1 MLLFDIE
8 TDGLLDEL
16 TTVHM
21 LCAVDTE
28 TQHTWAL
35 TDLAKIEWF
44 VKTYLSLEADR
55 PVPFGGHN
63 IIGFDLPALQKVFP
77 GFKPHAEHIDT
88 LVLSRLIY
96 SDLMESDT
104 KLTEAGKLPKRF
116 TGSHSLEAW
125 GYRLGNYKGDYQGPW
140 SSKECAPDEWAKHLA
155 DMLDYCKQDVRV
167 THKLYLKLTEQEY
180 AKEAVTLEHEVQRIV
195 QRQIRYG
202 VCFDVGKAQ
211 ALYADLLVRRD
222 EVVRELVQVFGSWF
236 EGDGVFT
243 PKRDNA
249 TLGYLAGVPFTKV
262 KQVTFNPGS
271 RQHIARCLKHLYG
284 WSPKSFTE
292 TGLAEIN
299 EKVLEGLD
307 YPEAVLLKEYFLLDK
322 RLGQLADGQ
331 AGWLKKVSPAGRIH
345 GNVNTNGAVTGR
357 MTHSG
362 PNLAQVPSNGAPY
375 GSRCRELF
383 KASEG
388 KVMVGVDA
396 SSLEGRTLGHY
407 ASRYDGGEYAKIL
420 LEGDVHWENT
430 QALGLV
436 PRGTLRDKHNEEH
449 EAKRAIAK
457 TWFYAWLYGA
467 GDKKL
472 ATTLGV
478 SEAKAKSLRAS
489 FLKNAKALGMLQEDI
504 ARVVKDKG
512 YLKGIDGRVLR
523 VRSEH
528 SALNTLLQS
537 CGALIMKRG
546 LVILDKTLQ
555 AAGYIPGVDYEFLL
569 NVHDE
574 WQIETHEA
582 LAESI
587 KETAINAI
595 RQAGRYYKCRVPME
609 GDGKVGRNWSETH

>member
-1 MLLFDIE
+1 MILFDIE

-21 LCAVDTE
+21 LCAIDTRNN
-28 TQHTWAL
+28 HTWAL
-35 TDLAKIEWF
+35 TELPKIEWF
-44 VKTYLSLEADR
+44 IKTYLSNQSDR

-77 GFKPHAEHIDT
+77 DFVPHDNHIDT

-96 SDLMESDT
+96 SDLMESDQ
-104 KLTEAGKLPKRF
+104 KLTESGKLPKRF

-125 GYRLGNYKGDYQGPW
+125 GYRLGDYKGDFKGPW
-140 SSKECAPDEWAKHLA
+140 SQRECEGDWGAVLA
-155 DMLDYCKQDVRV
+155 EMLDYCKQDVRV
-167 THKLYLKLTEQEY
+167 THKLYNKLTSVEY
-180 AKEAVTLEHEVQRIV
+180 AKEAVNLEHDVQRII

-202 VCFDVGKAQ
+202 ISFDINKAQ
-211 ALYADLLVRRD
+211 ALYADLLVRKD
-222 EVVRELVQVFGSWF
+222 ELTRQLIEKFGWWF
-236 EGDGVFT
+236 EDDGLFT

-249 TLGYLAGVPFTKV
+249 TAGYTAGVPLTKI

-271 RQHIARCLKHLYG
+271 RQHIAKCLKRLYG
-284 WSPKSFTE
+284 WTPKNFTE

-299 EKVLEGLD
+299 EKVLEDLN
-307 YPEAVLLKEYFLLDK
+307 YPEAVLLKEYFLVDK

-331 AGWLKKVSPAGRIH
+331 NGWLKMVKADGRIH

-357 MTHSG
+357 MTHST

-375 GSRCRELF
+375 GPRCRELF
-383 KASEG
+383 KAADG
-388 KVMVGVDA
+388 KVIVGVDA
-396 SSLEGRTLGHY
+396 SSLEGRTLAHY
-407 ASRYDGGEYAKIL
+407 ASKYDGGEYAKIL
-420 LEGDVHWENT
+420 LEGDVHWANT

-436 PRGTLRDKHNEEH
+436 SAGTMRDKHNEEH
-449 EAKRAIAK
+449 EAKRSIAK

-472 ATTLGV
+472 AATLGV
-478 SEAKAKSLRAS
+478 TEGKAKTLRAS
-489 FLKNAKALGMLQEDI
+489 FLKNAKALGMLQADI
-504 ARVVKDKG
+504 ARVVNDKG
-512 YLKGIDGRVLR
+512 FLKGIDGRILR

-537 CGALIMKRG
+537 CGALIMKRA
-546 LVILDKTLQ
+546 LVLLDKTLQ
-555 AAGYIPGVDYEFLL
+555 AAGYNPGVDYEFML

-574 WQIETHEA
+574 WQIETSPV

-595 RQAGRYYKCRVPME
+595 RQAGRYYKCRVPMD
-609 GDGKVGRNWSETH
+609 GDGRIGANWSETH